1 MVISSTCVVAVLRL
15 LWGSASPVASFAI
28 LIASN
33 LARQSLAVASATTS
47 LSLRWFRTEAACN
60 AAAQSNHD
68 ANASRGSPPGCS
80 IAQKIPRR
88 WQRGKSNELRGCR
101 QIPRGRGMRQLR
113 GQLGVFSGRR
123 QRGDRA
129 SQTASAKAERASP
142 RRTPRRWRWP
152 RRLGARSQRRKDEL
166 AGGVGRNGCSG
177 LPQRARRTIQPPER
191 RVHAGGVN
199 ATYRQR
205 SSAAHGRRCR
215 KATVVRDY
223 LFLRQTKVAKYVNR
237 TPW

>member
-1 MVISSTCVVAVLRL
+1 MTRTHPAARRLVVPSLKKYPAD
-15 LWGSASPVASFAI
+15 GSGG
-28 LIASN
+28 N
-33 LARQSLAVASATTS
+33 LTSCEAAGKFRGGAGCGSCGVSLACFLGNGNGA
-47 LSLRWFRTEAACN
+47 
-60 AAAQSNHD
+60 
-68 ANASRGSPPGCS
+68 
-80 IAQKIPRR
+80 IAHRKRQVRRPKEPRR
-88 WQRGKSNELRGCR
+88 DE
-101 QIPRGRGMRQLR
+101 PRGGGA
-113 GQLGVFSGRR
+113 GQ
-123 QRGDRA
+123 
-129 SQTASAKAERASP
+129 
-142 RRTPRRWRWP
+142 
-152 RRLGARSQRRKDEL
+152 GAWAQEAQRRKDEL